1 MDTQGARRC
10 LGKFPRRPAQFS
22 VRDMRDLLSWNLPL
36 GRWAGV
42 QVRLHVFFILF
53 AVVVLQFCTLGNRD
67 LLWHGVAVLFLLCA
81 SVLAH
86 EFGHCMA
93 AVKVGGQP
101 DQILIWPFGGL
112 AQISISRDPGAERI
126 IAVAGPLVNAAIC
139 TILAPILVMTRGDQ
153 PGLLLKLINP
163 IVPPVEAGVFD
174 WIQCVRLAFWLNW
187 VLVVVNM
194 LPAFPLDGGRIL
206 RSLLWPRFGYRTS
219 VLYVA
224 RAAKIAAVGIWI
236 LAVYLHS
243 LSNYQFAMAPLAL
256 LGVFLFFSARQE
268 AERLREQD
276 VDEDASGYDFSQ
288 GYASLD
294 QSEATRRPTPGPVR
308 QWLENRRAARLQ
320 RQIQLAEEEERKADE
335 VLARL
340 HESGLS
346 SLSEDD
352 RALLDRVSARLR
364 SRLRR

>member
-1 MDTQGARRC
+1 
-10 LGKFPRRPAQFS
+10 
-22 VRDMRDLLSWNLPL
+22 MRDLLSWNLPL

-53 AVVVLQFCTLGNRD
+53 AVFVLHYCTADPHEGLM
-67 LLWHGVAVLFLLCA
+67 WYGVAVLVLLYA

-86 EFGHCMA
+86 EFGHCVA

-101 DQILIWPFGGL
+101 EQILLWPLGGL
-112 AQISISRDPGAERI
+112 AQISVSRDPGNERV
-126 IAVAGPLVNAAIC
+126 IAVAGLLVNASVC
-139 TILAPILVMTRGDQ
+139 VILAPMLFVWGANLD
-153 PGLLLKLINP
+153 GLFNP
-163 IVPPVEAGVFD
+163 IVPPIGAGSFNWVEGL
-174 WIQCVRLAFWLNW
+174 RLAFWLNW
-187 VLVVVNM
+187 TLAVVNL
-194 LPAFPLDGGRIL
+194 LPAYPLDGGRIL
-206 RSLLWPRFGYRTS
+206 RSLLWPRFGYRSS

-224 RAAKIAAVGIWI
+224 RTAKVSAIGIWI
-236 LAVYLHS
+236 LAWLVRSKYPD
-243 LSNYQFAMAPLAL
+243 AMVPLAI
-256 LGVFLFFSARQE
+256 LGVFLYFGARQE

-276 VDEDASGYDFSQ
+276 ADEDMAGYDFSQ
-288 GYASLD
+288 GYASLEHN
-294 QSEATRRPTPGPVR
+294 EAPRRPTAGPVQ
-308 QWLENRRAARLQ
+308 QWLESRRAARLQ

-346 SLSEDD
+346 SLSEED

>member
-1 MDTQGARRC
+1 
-10 LGKFPRRPAQFS
+10 
-22 VRDMRDLLSWNLPL
+22 MRDLLSWNLPL

-53 AVVVLQFCTLGNRD
+53 AVFVLQFCTVNPKDD
-67 LLWHGVAVLFLLCA
+67 LLWYGVAVLVLLYA

-86 EFGHCMA
+86 EFGHCVA

-101 DQILIWPFGGL
+101 DQILLWPFGGL
-112 AQISISRDPGAERI
+112 VQISVSRDPGAERI

-139 TILAPILVMTRGDQ
+139 TILAPILFVTHADRQ
-153 PGLLLKLINP
+153 GLFNP
-163 IVPPVEAGVFD
+163 IMPPPAAGAFN
-174 WIQCVRLAFWLNW
+174 WIEGLRLGFWINW
-187 VLVVVNM
+187 VLVVVNL
-194 LPAFPLDGGRIL
+194 LPAYPLDGGRIL
-206 RSLLWPRFGYRTS
+206 RSILWPRFGYRTS

-224 RAAKIAAVGIWI
+224 RAAKLAAVGVWI
-236 LAVYLHS
+236 LAWIVHS
-243 LSNYQFAMAPLAL
+243 QYPYAMGPLVL

-276 VDEDASGYDFSQ
+276 AEEDVAGYDFSQ

-294 QSEATRRPTPGPVR
+294 QSESTRRPTLGPVR
-308 QWLENRRAARLQ
+308 QWLESRRAARLQ

-335 VLARL
+335 ILARL

-346 SLSEDD
+346 SLSEED

-364 SRLRR
+364 NRLGR

>member
-1 MDTQGARRC
+1 
-10 LGKFPRRPAQFS
+10 
-22 VRDMRDLLSWNLPL
+22 MRDLLSWNLPL

-53 AVVVLQFCTLGNRD
+53 AVFALHYCTVNPQEG
-67 LLWHGVAVLFLLCA
+67 LLWYGVAVIVLLYA

-86 EFGHCMA
+86 EFGHCVA

-101 DQILIWPFGGL
+101 EQILLWPFGGL
-112 AQISISRDPGAERI
+112 VQINVSRDPGSERI
-126 IAVAGPLVNAAIC
+126 IAVTGPLVNSAVC
-139 TILAPILVMTRGDQ
+139 VILAPILLVVHADLT
-153 PGLLLKLINP
+153 GLFNP
-163 IVPPVEAGVFD
+163 IMPPPAVGSFN
-174 WIQCVRLAFWLNW
+174 WIEGLRLAFWLNW
-187 VLVVVNM
+187 VLVVVNL
-194 LPAFPLDGGRIL
+194 LPAYPLDGGRIL

-224 RAAKIAAVGIWI
+224 RAAKVAAIGIWI
-236 LAVYLHS
+236 LAYVVHS
-243 LSNYQFAMAPLAL
+243 QPGYQYAMLPLAL

-276 VDEDASGYDFSQ
+276 AEEDLAGYDFSP
-288 GYASLD
+288 GYPSLD
-294 QSEATRRPTPGPVR
+294 QNDPPRRPTPGPVR
-308 QWLENRRAARLQ
+308 QWLESRRAARLQ
-320 RQIQLAEEEERKADE
+320 RQMQLAEEEERKADE

-340 HESGLS
+340 HESGLN
-346 SLSEDD
+346 SLSEED